1 MAKFRRVI
9 AGERQA
15 GAKRAADQPAVVGS
29 ARECDNRASAD
40 GGCHSDTAQGQNQ
53 SLLDQ

>member
-1 MAKFRRVI
+1 MAKFWRVV
-9 AGERQA
+9 AGKRQA
-15 GAKRAADQPAVVGS
+15 GPKRAADQPAVVGS